1 MAPQFW
7 PYGFKNQ
14 TTTTKNSRLPA
25 KQSFV
30 MVLIRKKKNINFIF
44 IYD

>member
-7 PYGFKNQ
+7 FYGFKNQ

-30 MVLIRKKKNINFIF
+30 MVLIRKKNINFIF